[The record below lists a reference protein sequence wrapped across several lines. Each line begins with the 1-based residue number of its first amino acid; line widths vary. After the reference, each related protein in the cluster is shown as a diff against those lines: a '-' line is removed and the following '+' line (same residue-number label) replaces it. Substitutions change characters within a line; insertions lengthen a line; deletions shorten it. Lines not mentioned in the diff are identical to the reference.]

1 MPENAMSAEKYHLRV
16 REGDDHE
23 SAVIYLHGAHITSWC
38 PEDGEDRL
46 YMSRRA
52 VFESGKGIR
61 GGVPII
67 FPQFSTM
74 GSLPR
79 HGFARTLPWKLI
91 GQGRR
96 DAYSTATFGLEDDL
110 ETRALWPH
118 PFRVEYTVLV
128 GSNALQLELRV
139 TNSGHSLFSFQAAL
153 HTYLA
158 VDDIHAVSI
167 DGLDAVPYWDAA
179 DNFAPKLQDQT
190 LLRFSGETDRIYLDA
205 PEVVSLNEGE
215 RAVHVEKFGFPDTV
229 IWNAWHTAAE
239 IPDMEPED
247 YRRYVCIEAA
257 AIQRAITL
265 EPGQFWEGSQT
276 LHAFSNARG

>member
-1 MPENAMSAEKYHLRV
+1 MSENVMGAEKYHLQA

-23 SAVIYLHGAHITSWC
+23 SAVIYLHGAHITSWI

-61 GGVPII
+61 GGIPII

-79 HGFARTLPWKLI
+79 HGFVRTRPWKLI
-91 GQGRR
+91 GEGRR
-96 DAYSTATFGLEDDL
+96 DAYSTATFELEDDPS
-110 ETRALWPH
+110 TRALWPH

-128 GSNALQLELRV
+128 GGSALQMELRV
-139 TNSGHSLFSFQAAL
+139 TNSGSSPFSFQAAL

-158 VDDIHAVSI
+158 VDDIQSVSI
-167 DGLDAVPYWDAA
+167 DGLEGAPYWDAV
-179 DNFAPKLQDQT
+179 DNFAPKSQNQT
-190 LLRFSGETDRIYLDA
+190 LLHFAGEIDRIYLDA

-239 IPDMEPED
+239 IPDMEPDD

-257 AIQRAITL
+257 AVQRAITL
-265 EPGQFWEGSQT
+265 EPNQFWEGSQT
-276 LHAFSNARG
+276 LHTFSNGRG